1 MQIPS
6 RFSIAIHI
14 CMCLEFFDAHS
25 ESNAKKP
32 PSKKRHC
39 KPMTGEALAESV
51 GAHSVI
57 IRNILAQ
64 LKSANLI
71 ETRRGGSGARLAKS
85 PSKISLLDIFN
96 AVQSTKSSQTQA
108 SAINSSA
115 KTATKSSKAK
125 KSQASQNQLFR
136 FHTNPNELCPLG
148 KHIHGILDIRFLQAQ
163 SVLESY
169 LSTVLLSELIRE
181 LDDKID

>member
-25 ESNAKKP
+25 ESNAKKAKAQ
-32 PSKKRHC
+32 KKHC

-96 AVQSTKSSQTQA
+96 AVQSTKTSQA
-108 SAINSSA
+108 SNATNNNAKISS
-115 KTATKSSKAK
+115 KSSK
-125 KSQASQNQLFR
+125 KSKISQNQLFR

-148 KHIHGILDIRFLQAQ
+148 KHIHGILDTRFLQAQ

-169 LSTVLLSELIRE
+169 LSTVLLSELISE
-181 LDDKID
+181 LDELR

>member
-108 SAINSSA
+108 SATNSSA
-115 KTATKSSKAK
+115 KTPTKSNQNA
-125 KSQASQNQLFR
+125 QASQNQLFR

-148 KHIHGILDIRFLQAQ
+148 KHIHGILDMRFLQAQ

-169 LSTVLLSELIRE
+169 LSTVLLSELISE
-181 LDDKID
+181 LDDKIG

>member
-108 SAINSSA
+108 NAKNSGA
-115 KTATKSSKAK
+115 KTPTKSN
-125 KSQASQNQLFR
+125 KSTQASQNQLFR

-169 LSTVLLSELIRE
+169 LSTVLLSDLMSEI
-181 LDDKID
+181 

>member
-71 ETRRGGSGARLAKS
+71 ETRRGGIGARLAKS

-108 SAINSSA
+108 SVAINSDA
-115 KTATKSSKAK
+115 KTPTKSSQNT
-125 KSQASQNQLFR
+125 QASQNQLFR

-169 LSTVLLSELIRE
+169 LSTVLLSELISKLDE
-181 LDDKID
+181 LR

>member
-25 ESNAKKP
+25 ESNAKKT
-32 PSKKRHC
+32 KAQKRHC

-96 AVQSTKSSQTQA
+96 AVQSTKTSQTQA
-108 SAINSSA
+108 SNATNGGA
-115 KTATKSSKAK
+115 KTRSKSSKNT
-125 KSQASQNQLFR
+125 QASQNQLFR

-148 KHIHGILDIRFLQAQ
+148 KHIHGILDTRFLQAQ

-169 LSTVLLSELIRE
+169 LSTVLLSELISE
-181 LDDKID
+181 LDELS

>member
-1 MQIPS
+1 
-6 RFSIAIHI
+6 
-14 CMCLEFFDAHS
+14 MCLEFFDAHS

-108 SAINSSA
+108 SGAKNSGA
-115 KTATKSSKAK
+115 KTPTKS
-125 KSQASQNQLFR
+125 SQNQLFR

-169 LSTVLLSELIRE
+169 LSTVLLSELMSEI
-181 LDDKID
+181 

>member
-108 SAINSSA
+108 SVANSSA
-115 KTATKSSKAK
+115 KTPTKSN
-125 KSQASQNQLFR
+125 QNTQTSQNQLFR
-136 FHTNPNELCPLG
+136 FHANPNELCPLG

-169 LSTVLLSELIRE
+169 LSTVLLSELISE

>member
-25 ESNAKKP
+25 ESNAKKTKAQ
-32 PSKKRHC
+32 KKHC

-96 AVQSTKSSQTQA
+96 AVQSTKTSQTQA
-108 SAINSSA
+108 SATNSSA
-115 KTATKSSKAK
+115 KTRSKSSK
-125 KSQASQNQLFR
+125 STQASQNQLFR

-148 KHIHGILDIRFLQAQ
+148 KHIHGILDTRFLQAQ

-169 LSTVLLSELIRE
+169 LSTVLLSELISE
-181 LDDKID
+181 LDELS